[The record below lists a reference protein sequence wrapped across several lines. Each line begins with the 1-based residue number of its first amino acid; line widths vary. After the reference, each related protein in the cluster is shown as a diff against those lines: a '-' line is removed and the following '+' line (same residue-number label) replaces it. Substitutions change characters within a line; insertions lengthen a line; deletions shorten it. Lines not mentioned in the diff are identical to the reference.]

1 MSYDVIISLHSSRFP
16 EPDSLAKEV
25 SARSAREG
33 HRLVLPPSFDLRV
46 ADGFAPL
53 DSTGFGFEVMRSPI
67 TSKDVD
73 DYLDVCRENDEE
85 PEDEYLTMLR
95 ESDTSITFGC
105 QWQNNWEILV
115 ARLIGGALA
124 KLSDGYVCDPQLGVT
139 VRGGYLPRGKRAERK
154 R

>member
-16 EPDSLAKEV
+16 EPDRLAKEV

-46 ADGFAPL
+46 AEGFAPL

-73 DYLDVCRENDEE
+73 DYLDICREDDEE
-85 PEDEYLTMLR
+85 PEDEYVTMLR
-95 ESDTSITFGC
+95 ESDTSITFC
-105 QWQNNWEILV
+105 CKDNWEILV

-139 VRGGYLPRGKRAERK
+139 VRGGYLPRDKRADRK